1 MMLITT
7 SIICCDHES
16 AYGTTDHM
24 RRNQGITLGG
34 IGFVVVASAGVL
46 ALQGCPGAT
55 DDICGPC
62 GSIATGQLSISGNA
76 QVDGFF
82 SAMADL
88 QAATGSIQAD
98 FDANIL
104 ALADVYGVANAG
116 GTVDAA
122 FVQQVIGA
130 IQQDIAANVTG
141 GITVEYVPPRCTANL
156 NVAVEAQASCEANA
170 GCECEA
176 MVDPGQVAVECQ
188 GTCNGGCSAEC
199 NGEISCQAP
208 SGGFTC
214 DGVCEGSCELMGAA
228 TCEGSCYGQCD
239 GTCSL
244 RNAAGDCEG
253 ECAGNCLGTCE
264 VTGGA
269 ECGGTCHGTCRGNF
283 DPGGCQGEVQCNGE
297 CTGECSGSCEGS
309 FTPPSA
315 SAECECEASADCQ
328 AQASAQ
334 AEANLECSPPSFE
347 LAFTFDAGVDFGG
360 RAAFRARINE
370 LRGRAVA
377 ILQGFARAQALVTG
391 EVEGELVFDPPPL
404 LRIRNEFQGII
415 DAGLSGELDI
425 AAGRLPCVVPA
436 IQESL
441 EITTEISTEFTA
453 SLDAQFTFVTFL
465 LNP

>member
-1 MMLITT
+1 
-7 SIICCDHES
+7 
-16 AYGTTDHM
+16 M

-34 IGFVVVASAGVL
+34 IGFVVAASAGVL
-46 ALQGCPGAT
+46 ALPGCPGAA

-62 GSIATGQLSISGNA
+62 GTIATGQLSISGNA

-82 SAMADL
+82 NALADL
-88 QAATGSIQAD
+88 QGATGSIQAD

-104 ALADVYGVANAG
+104 ALAEVYGVATAG
-116 GTVDAA
+116 VTVDAA
-122 FVQQVIGA
+122 FVDQVIGA
-130 IQQDIAANVTG
+130 IQADFSANISG
-141 GITVEYVPPRCTANL
+141 GITVEYVPPQCSANV

-176 MVDPGQVAVECQ
+176 MVDPGQVAVSCQ

-208 SGGFTC
+208 SGGFMC
-214 DGVCEGSCELMGAA
+214 EGACEGSCELMAAA
-228 TCEGSCYGQCD
+228 TCEGTCYGNCD

-244 RNAAGDCEG
+244 RNAAGECEG
-253 ECAGNCLGTCE
+253 ECSGNCQGTCE

-269 ECGGTCHGTCRGNF
+269 SCAGTCHGSCRGNF
-283 DPGGCQGEVQCNGE
+283 DPGGCGGEVQCHGE

-334 AEANLECSPPSFE
+334 AEANIECTPPSFE
-347 LAFTFDAGVDFGG
+347 LAFTFDAGVGFGG

-370 LRGRAVA
+370 LRARAVA
-377 ILQGFARAQALVTG
+377 ILQGAARAQALING
-391 EVEGELVFDPPPL
+391 EVNGEVVFSPAPFV
-404 LRIRNEFQGII
+404 RIQSEFQGLI
-415 DAGLSGELDI
+415 DAGVSGDLDI
-425 AAGRLPCVVPA
+425 AAGRLPCVIPA
-436 IQESL
+436 VREAVDIMA
-441 EITTEISTEFTA
+441 EIGTDFTA
-453 SLDAQFTFVTFL
+453 SVNAQFAFTSFL